1 MSIALQINAIKDF
14 LNQNWL
20 GTAIGLIGI
29 IIGVVVAYA
38 YKARPRLAARKNTL
52 ELVGAN
58 AVLPDEIEFLFRGNK
73 VPKVT
78 MSRVAIWNIGNTTVH
93 GGQIVASDP
102 LRIIT
107 SAESTILDATI
118 RQRTRSVNDFSCV
131 LRQGTTNEIECRF
144 DYLDPGD
151 GALIQVIHT
160 GDDELK
166 ILGTM
171 REVPKG
177 ILLLGNK
184 PKPKPQKE
192 APLTP
197 LMAKLLAT
205 IFLIIGLAAL
215 ALSFAE
221 VLPPEFGR
229 AAGIV
234 FTVAG
239 LILLLAVR
247 YIPPTGLSTDMN
259 APLSNANTQK

>member
-1 MSIALQINAIKDF
+1 MSMAFQINALKDF

-29 IIGVVVAYA
+29 VIGVGVAYA
-38 YKARPRLAARKNTL
+38 YKARPRLAAQTNTL

-58 AVLPDEIEFLFRGNK
+58 AVLPDQIEFLFRGNK

-107 SAESTILDATI
+107 SAGSTVLDATI
-118 RQRTRSVNDFSCV
+118 RDRTRSVNDFSCV
-131 LRQGTTNEIECRF
+131 LRQDTSNEIECRF

-151 GALIQVIHT
+151 GALIQLIHT
-160 GDDELK
+160 GDDKLK
-166 ILGTM
+166 ILGTL

-177 ILLLGNK
+177 ILLLGYK
-184 PKPKPQKE
+184 PKPKPQKQ

-197 LMAKLLAT
+197 FTAKLIAT
-205 IFLIIGLAAL
+205 TCLIIAIGAL
-215 ALSFAE
+215 ILSFAE
-221 VLPPEFGR
+221 VLPPELGR
-229 AAGIV
+229 AAVITFTLVSLAFFLGI
-234 FTVAG
+234 
-239 LILLLAVR
+239 R
-247 YIPPTGLSTDMN
+247 YIPPTRLSTDMN
-259 APLSNANTQK
+259 E